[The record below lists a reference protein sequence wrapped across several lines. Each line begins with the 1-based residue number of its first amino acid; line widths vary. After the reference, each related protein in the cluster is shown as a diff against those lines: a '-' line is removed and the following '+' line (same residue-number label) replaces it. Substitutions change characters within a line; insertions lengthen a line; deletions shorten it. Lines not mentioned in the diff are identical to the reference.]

1 MLLERIERF
10 SEFIT
15 ERKKGELKSSLL
27 LVFGMFAF
35 IITVCWGLLGDP
47 YLVLAS
53 VYAWGFGDAA
63 AALIGKRFGKHKI
76 RWKYT
81 DGKKSAEGS
90 TSMYVL
96 SFVTV
101 CIILMCL
108 GGSVM
113 MLLAF
118 LSEPG
123 DKGNVIPG
131 LTIAILGV
139 IANTIF
145 WRKYTRLN
153 KAEPNAILAVQARL
167 YRAKSL
173 VDICVTIALL
183 SIVFAPQSLVSYYI
197 DIVGSVIVAG
207 YLIYCGAKTI
217 RERMLQP

>member
-1 MLLERIERF
+1 MSHKKSGSRTLMWSVIMSSPGPLVVGLGLLVGQSSTQIADFVRRSSELLAIIMAYVVYQICSKDDVCDTVRREKLERI
-10 SEFIT
+10 SN
-15 ERKKGELKSSLL
+15 L
-27 LVFGMFAF
+27 
-35 IITVCWGLLGDP
+35 
-47 YLVLAS
+47 
-53 VYAWGFGDAA
+53 
-63 AALIGKRFGKHKI
+63 
-76 RWKYT
+76 
-81 DGKKSAEGS
+81 
-90 TSMYVL
+90 
-96 SFVTV
+96 FVGAM
-101 CIILMCL
+101 MCL

-183 SIVFAPQSLVSYYI
+183 SIVFVPQSLVSYYI